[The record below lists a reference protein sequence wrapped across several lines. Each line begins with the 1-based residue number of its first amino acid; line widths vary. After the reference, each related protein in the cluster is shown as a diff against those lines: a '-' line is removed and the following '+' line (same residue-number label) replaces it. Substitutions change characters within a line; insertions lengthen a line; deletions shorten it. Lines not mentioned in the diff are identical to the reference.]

1 MKPNP
6 IYLSVH
12 SPCHEKWSDMTATT
26 AGAFCQSCSKEVV
39 DFSRMSDRE
48 VIAYLSTHQLSC
60 GRFRK
65 DQLDTPIS
73 VSEPDNGA
81 FQWRALLLGLLPM
94 LAWRALPAATLSH
107 PVSDQQ
113 PALADKK
120 KDTIAAPAI
129 VVPDSVVICGL
140 ITDYGIE
147 PVAGAEVTVHY
158 PAGGYTGNGM
168 RTDSN
173 GCFELHLTREEFKYG
188 VPYLRATN
196 DRYEDK
202 TLLTTE
208 AVQNVRLFLSS
219 GQMFYTGGAM
229 WHTTFL
235 AVPLREG
242 IFQRLSR
249 AVREQVHTS
258 AQDFTVFGTVWD
270 GREPLRDV
278 SIRVLDSAGA
288 FYGNGAV
295 TDTAGA
301 YSIQISRSEERDR
314 KYYLEY
320 SLDDHYIRRIPLE
333 KAATKRLDISL
344 PALGRYP
351 TYSVDYQDI
360 SRTDLFF
367 RKLHYR
373 FRKLFARHHHK

>member
-73 VSEPDNGA
+73 VSIPGSGT
-81 FQWRALLLGLLPM
+81 FRWKALLLGILPM
-94 LAWRALPAATLSH
+94 LAWRPLPAATPSH

-113 PALADKK
+113 PALSEKK
-120 KDTIAAPAI
+120 KDTIAAPVPVI
-129 VVPDSVVICGL
+129 PDSVEVCGR
-140 ITDYGIE
+140 ITDYDME
-147 PVAGAEVTVHY
+147 PVVGAEVTVHY
-158 PAGGYTGNGM
+158 PAGGQTGNGA
-168 RTDSN
+168 RTDAD
-173 GCFELHLTREEFKYG
+173 GYFELHLTREEFKYG

-202 TLLTTE
+202 RLLTTE
-208 AVQNVRLFLSS
+208 AVQNVRLFLSN
-219 GQMFYTGGAM
+219 GEMFMVGGAI
-229 WHTTFL
+229 WGTSIL
-235 AVPLREG
+235 SVPGRES
-242 IFQRLSR
+242 IFQRMSR
-249 AVREQVHTS
+249 AVREQAHTS
-258 AQDFTVFGTVWD
+258 VRDFTIYGTVWD
-270 GREPLRDV
+270 RGQPLRDV
-278 SIRVLDSAGA
+278 SIRVLDSTGA

-295 TDTAGA
+295 TDSAGA
-301 YSIQISRSEERDR
+301 YSIQISRSEERER

-320 SLDDHYIRRIPLE
+320 SLNGHYRRNISLE

-344 PALGRYP
+344 PELGRYP
-351 TYSVDYQDI
+351 THSVTFQDMT
-360 SRTDLFF
+360 RTELFF
-367 RKLHYR
+367 RRLQYR
-373 FRKLFARHHHK
+373 LRKLIGRVHHK